1 MLERIN
7 LLVLDVD
14 GVMTD
19 GRIVYDAR
27 GTETKAFHVR
37 EGQGVKYW
45 LRAGHEAAI
54 LSGRASPII
63 RRRAEE
69 IGIKAVYEDAKDKL
83 PVFEKILKRFRRK
96 AENVCYIGD
105 DLPDLPILARAGFAV
120 APADAVA
127 DARRI
132 AHYVARSRGGAGAI
146 RETVELILEY
156 QGLWAGVT
164 RRYAERLPGDLPPAR
179 HPWRTGP

>member
-1 MLERIN
+1 MLDCID

-19 GRIVYDAR
+19 GRIVYDSR
-27 GTETKAFHVR
+27 GMEVKAFHVR
-37 EGQGVKYW
+37 DGQGVRYW

-54 LSGRASPII
+54 LSSRESPIL
-63 RRRAEE
+63 RHRAEE
-69 IGIKAVYEDAKDKL
+69 LGIAAVYEGAKDKL

-96 AENVCYIGD
+96 AGNVCFIGD

-127 DARRI
+127 EVRRI
-132 AHYVARSRGGAGAI
+132 AHYVARSSGGAGAV
-146 RETVELILEY
+146 RETVELILKY
-156 QGLWAGVT
+156 QDRWAGVT
-164 RRYAERLPGDLPPAR
+164 ARYAERLPADLAPAR
-179 HPWRTGP
+179 HPWKERL